1 MKWFHG
7 NQFPTSLQGIIDENK
22 LSDDKDDDDDD
33 NDDEVKKIMKMIR
46 MMIVI

>member
-7 NQFPTSLQGIIDENK
+7 NQFPTSLQGIIYENK
-22 LSDDKDDDDDD
+22 LSDDKDDDDD
-33 NDDEVKKIMKMIR
+33 NDDEVIKIMRMIR

>member
-7 NQFPTSLQGIIDENK
+7 NQFPTSLQGIIYENK
-22 LSDDKDDDDDD
+22 LSDDKDDDDD
-33 NDDEVKKIMKMIR
+33 NDHEVIKIMRMIR

>member
-7 NQFPTSLQGIIDENK
+7 NQFPTSLQGIIDEKK
-22 LSDDKDDDDDD
+22 LSDDKDDDDD
-33 NDDEVKKIMKMIR
+33 NDDEVIKIMKMIR

>member
-7 NQFPTSLQGIIDENK
+7 NQFPTSLQGIIYENK

-33 NDDEVKKIMKMIR
+33 NDDEVIKIMKMIR

>member
-33 NDDEVKKIMKMIR
+33 NDDEVIKIMKMIR

>member
-1 MKWFHG
+1 MKWIHG

-33 NDDEVKKIMKMIR
+33 NDDEVIKIMKMIR

>member
-1 MKWFHG
+1 MKWFQG

-22 LSDDKDDDDDD
+22 PSDDEDDDDD
-33 NDDEVKKIMKMIR
+33 NDDEVIKIMKMIR

>member
-7 NQFPTSLQGIIDENK
+7 NQFPTSLQGITDENK
-22 LSDDKDDDDDD
+22 LSDDKDDDDD
-33 NDDEVKKIMKMIR
+33 NDDEVIKIMKMIR

>member
-22 LSDDKDDDDDD
+22 LSDDKDDDDDE
-33 NDDEVKKIMKMIR
+33 NDDEVIKIMKMIR

>member
-22 LSDDKDDDDDD
+22 LSDDKDDDD
-33 NDDEVKKIMKMIR
+33 NDDEVIKIMKMIR